1 MAKQKVKPSEQKSL
15 RVGKR
20 VIELSNQDKQ
30 LFPEGF
36 TKGDVIDYY
45 QAVAPYMVRL
55 IKNRPLMMQR
65 FPSGIEHEGFYQK
78 NVGDYFPAWI
88 KTVSVA
94 KEGGSVDHVICNDA
108 ATLVYLANQACITL
122 HAWLSR
128 YDKLNYPDR
137 MIFDLDPSKHD
148 FKMIRSIA
156 LEFKVVLEELGCTPF
171 VMTTGSRGMHVVVPL
186 TRSAT
191 FEESRACA
199 KDIARLM
206 VQRNPKKLTIEIR
219 KQARDGRVLVDY
231 FRNAYAQTGVAPYA
245 IRALPGAPIATP
257 LWWDEVTSNTL
268 ASSQKYTLKNIYARL
283 KKDDPWHD
291 INDHAVS
298 VKKLQKAVD
307 ALLI

>member
-1 MAKQKVKPSEQKSL
+1 PHM
-15 RVGKR
+15 
-20 VIELSNQDKQ
+20 LS
-30 LFPEGF
+30 
-36 TKGDVIDYY
+36 
-45 QAVAPYMVRL
+45 L

-78 NVGDYFPAWI
+78 NAGDYFPSWI
-88 KTVSVA
+88 KTVRVA
-94 KEGGSVDHVICNDA
+94 KEGGSLDQVICNDA

-128 YDKLNYPDR
+128 YDKLDYPDR

-148 FKMIRSIA
+148 FKVIRSIA
-156 LEFKVVLEELGCTPF
+156 LEFKTVLEELGATPF

-186 TRSAT
+186 NRVAT

-206 VQRNPKKLTIEIR
+206 VQRDPKKLTIEIR
-219 KQARDGRVLVDY
+219 KSERGGRVLIDY
-231 FRNAYAQTGVAPYA
+231 FRNAYAQTGVAPYS
-245 IRALPGAPIATP
+245 IRAKPGAPIATP
-257 LWWDEVTSNTL
+257 LWWDEVKSSTL
-268 ASSQKYTLKNIYARL
+268 ASSQKYTLKNIYTRL
-283 KKDDPWHD
+283 KKSDDPWSD

-307 ALLI
+307 AMLEK